1 MKLVFTV
8 QEAGFNQRSE
18 EIKGEILKAAAR
30 AVDDAAK
37 LAVDQGRANIASA
50 GFPPRWQ
57 NALAYG
63 TDTGGNPSSPSA
75 TIFDRI
81 GFASVFETGKT
92 IGGKP
97 LLWLPIESNL
107 GTGVKSPKK
116 YGKKLV
122 SVNVAGKPPLLFD
135 ASDRKRGPLFVGV
148 SQVNIRKRFDLRR
161 IITEAAGQMGEFY
174 QKRLDQVLE

>member
-1 MKLVFTV
+1 MKLVFSAP
-8 QEAGFNQRSE
+8 EPNFNQASD
-18 EIKGEILKAAAR
+18 EIKGKILKAAAA
-30 AVDDAAK
+30 AVDDAAQ
-37 LAVDQGRANIASA
+37 LAVKQGRANIASA
-50 GFPPRWQ
+50 GFPTRWQ

-63 TDTGGNPSSPSA
+63 TDKRGDPSAPSA

-92 IGGKP
+92 ISGKP
-97 LLWLPIESNL
+97 LLWLPIEANL
-107 GTGVKSPKK
+107 PAGVKSPKK

-148 SQVNIRKRFDLRR
+148 SRVNIRKRFDLRH

-174 QKRLDQVLE
+174 QERLKGQEK

>member
-1 MKLVFTV
+1 MKLVFSV
-8 QEAGFNQRSE
+8 QEAGFDQASE
-18 EIKGEILKAAAR
+18 EIKDEILKAAAG
-30 AVDDAAK
+30 AVDDAAQ
-37 LAVDQGRANIASA
+37 LAVTQGRANIASA
-50 GFPPRWQ
+50 GFPTRWQ
-57 NALAYG
+57 NALAYA
-63 TDTGGNPSSPSA
+63 TDKGADPSSPSA

-161 IITEAAGQMGEFY
+161 IFTEAAGQMGEFY
-174 QKRLDQVLE
+174 QKRLDRVLE